1 MDPVDTAAPAPAR
14 PASASPSAGGMPHGG
29 VGGRRVSVTDFP
41 AGCGKSVTLRQE
53 LAAVEKVGPSA
64 VETCGSPRMALIYHI
79 AAGSDWEQARRD
91 GLYQWSTRGVTL
103 AQEGFIHASTAP
115 QVAPVA
121 NAFYQGDAG
130 LVVLVI
136 DTDLVE
142 PEIRYEQPP
151 GSERDVP
158 AYLRAAQRGRGRASA
173 PARGGRVR
181 PLLV

>member
-1 MDPVDTAAPAPAR
+1 
-14 PASASPSAGGMPHGG
+14 
-29 VGGRRVSVTDFP
+29 
-41 AGCGKSVTLRQE
+41 
-53 LAAVEKVGPSA
+53 
-64 VETCGSPRMALIYHI
+64 MALIYHI

-91 GLYQWSTRGVTL
+91 GLYQGSTRGVTL

-136 DTDLVE
+136 DADLVE

-151 GSERDVP
+151 GSSEMFPHIYGPLSATAVVRVLPLAADASGHFSFDPGP
-158 AYLRAAQRGRGRASA
+158 ADNPGPAEPASGSTA
-173 PARGGRVR
+173 
-181 PLLV
+181 

>member
-1 MDPVDTAAPAPAR
+1 
-14 PASASPSAGGMPHGG
+14 
-29 VGGRRVSVTDFP
+29 
-41 AGCGKSVTLRQE
+41 
-53 LAAVEKVGPSA
+53 
-64 VETCGSPRMALIYHI
+64 MALIYHI

-151 GSERDVP
+151 GSEETFPHIYGPLSAAAVVRVLPLAADASGRFSFDPGP
-158 AYLRAAQRGRGRASA
+158 AASPGPAAPSA
-173 PARGGRVR
+173 GSTAWPARHGEQAS
-181 PLLV
+181 